1 VRRLAR
7 FLRRAW
13 DAEAGAFGQ
22 SSPLAKNALLDD
34 IAERLFGFG
43 WKLRP

>member
-1 VRRLAR
+1 L
-7 FLRRAW
+7 
-13 DAEAGAFGQ
+13 EAGAYGQ
-22 SSPLAKNALLDD
+22 SSAGTKNAILDD